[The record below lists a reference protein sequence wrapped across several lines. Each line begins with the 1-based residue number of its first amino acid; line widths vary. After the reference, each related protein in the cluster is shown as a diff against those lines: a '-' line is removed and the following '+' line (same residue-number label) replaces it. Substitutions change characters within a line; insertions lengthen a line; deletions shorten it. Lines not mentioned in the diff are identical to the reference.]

1 VLVINLDDKGEV
13 MRYSIQNK
21 ILIWFSIIIFI
32 GLSSLIFVSYKI
44 TEQNAEHTIQN
55 DMIGAKKNLD
65 LYLKQFFLINNKEF
79 NEANLLD
86 KADVISKELSS
97 NIGNN
102 VDIYN
107 TKGEKI
113 SSFSSSDDISSD
125 DISNAVNNKIAYS
138 INHVN
143 NKVIVSLSYPIE
155 VNDKAIGIINYRKDY
170 SELYSYNQ
178 WFEYI
183 LNIFASI
190 IILFVFIAAIIISR
204 QIAKPVIELTKSSEE
219 VIKGNFDLKINIKSK
234 DEIGEL
240 SRRFKI
246 MIATIKEQIN
256 IIKRERDNLKESQKQ
271 NKAFFDNVTHEL
283 KTPLTT
289 ILGYAQ
295 IIKENGFTD
304 KEFFDKGTS
313 YIINESKRLNN
324 MVVEIL
330 ELSTES
336 SKDINYNFEKVD
348 LLKLMKNTC
357 EEMNIKGRKYNI
369 KIKDN
374 VKENLFIFGDNDK
387 LREVLV
393 NIIDNSIKYGN
404 VNSTIEVN
412 GYYENSDI
420 YIKVKDEGRGID
432 EKHLENL
439 FKPFYRISKSE
450 SREKGSAGLGLSIV
464 KNIVEK
470 HNGDISIRSEINKGT
485 EVTIKFKGENYEKS
499 I

>member
-1 VLVINLDDKGEV
+1 

-32 GLSSLIFVSYKI
+32 GLSSLIFISYKI
-44 TEQNAEHTIQN
+44 TEQNTEHIIQN
-55 DMIGAKKNLD
+55 DMIEAKKNLD
-65 LYLKQFFLINNKEF
+65 LYLKEFFLINNKEL
-79 NEANLLD
+79 NETNLLD
-86 KADVISKELSS
+86 RADVISKELSS

-113 SSFSSSDDISSD
+113 SNFLSSDNINND
-125 DISNAVNNKIAYS
+125 DISNAINNKIAYS
-138 INHVN
+138 INHID

-155 VNDKAIGIINYRKDY
+155 VNGEAIGIINYRKDY
-170 SELYSYNQ
+170 SELYSYNV
-178 WFEYI
+178 WFKYI

-190 IILFVFIAAIIISR
+190 IFIIVFIAAIIISR
-204 QIAKPVIELTKSSEE
+204 QIAKPVIELTKGSEE
-219 VIKGNFDLKINIKSK
+219 VTKGNFDLKINIKSK

-240 SRRFKI
+240 SKRFKI

-295 IIKENGFTD
+295 IIKENGFND
-304 KEFFDKGTS
+304 KEFFDKGTL
-313 YIINESKRLNN
+313 YIINESNRLNN

-330 ELSTES
+330 ELSTAS

-348 LLKLMKNTC
+348 LSKLMRNTC
-357 EEMNIKGRKYNI
+357 EEMRIKGRKYNI
-369 KIKDN
+369 EIRDN
-374 VKENLFIFGDNDK
+374 VQENLFMLGDSDK

-393 NIIDNSIKYGN
+393 NIIDNSIKYGD
-404 VNSTIEVN
+404 VNSTVEVN
-412 GYYENSDI
+412 GYYEDSDI
-420 YIKVKDEGRGID
+420 YIKVKDRGRGID
-432 EKHLENL
+432 EKHLKNL

-464 KNIVEK
+464 KNIIEK
-470 HNGDISIRSEINKGT
+470 HQGDISIRSEINEGT
-485 EVTIKFKGENYEKS
+485 EVTIKFKGEDYEKN

>member
-1 VLVINLDDKGEV
+1 MAISLDNKGEV
-13 MRYSIQNK
+13 MKYSIQNK

-44 TEQNAEHTIQN
+44 TEKNTEHTIQN

-107 TKGEKI
+107 AKGEKI
-113 SSFSSSDDISSD
+113 SNFLSLDNKNSD
-125 DISNAVNNKIAYS
+125 DISNAISNKITYS
-138 INHVN
+138 INHID

-155 VNDKAIGIINYRKDY
+155 INDKTIGIINYRKDY
-170 SELYSYNQ
+170 SELYSYDQ
-178 WFEYI
+178 WFKYI
-183 LNIFASI
+183 LNICASI
-190 IILFVFIAAIIISR
+190 IFLFVFIATIIISR
-204 QIAKPVIELTKSSEE
+204 QIAKPIIELTKSSEE
-219 VIKGNFDLKINIKSK
+219 VTKGNFDLKINIESK

-240 SRRFKI
+240 SKRFKI
-246 MIATIKEQIN
+246 MIATIKEQIS
-256 IIKRERDNLKESQKQ
+256 IIKIERDNLKESQKQ

-304 KEFFDKGTS
+304 KEFFEKGTS
-313 YIINESKRLNN
+313 YIINESNRINN

-330 ELSTES
+330 ELSTAS
-336 SKDINYNFEKVD
+336 SKDINYNFENVD
-348 LLKLMKNTC
+348 LSKLMKNTC

-369 KIKDN
+369 KIKEK
-374 VKENLFIFGDNDK
+374 VEENLFMRGDSDK

-404 VNSTIEVN
+404 VNSVVEVN
-412 GYYENSDI
+412 GYYENSNI

-470 HNGDISIRSEINKGT
+470 HMGHISIKSEINKGT
-485 EVTIKFKGENYEKS
+485 EVTIKFKGEDYEKS
-499 I
+499 R

>member
-1 VLVINLDDKGEV
+1 

-32 GLSSLIFVSYKI
+32 GLFSLIFVSYKI
-44 TEQNAEHTIQN
+44 TEKNTEHTIQN
-55 DMIGAKKNLD
+55 DMVSAKKNLD
-65 LYLKQFFLINNKEF
+65 LYLKQFFLINNKDF
-79 NEANLLD
+79 NETNLLG
-86 KADVISKELSS
+86 KADVISKELST

-107 TKGEKI
+107 NNGEKI
-113 SSFSSSDDISSD
+113 SNFLSSDNINSD
-125 DISNAVNNKIAYS
+125 DISNAISNKIAYS
-138 INHVN
+138 INHID

-155 VNDKAIGIINYRKDY
+155 VNDKTIGIINYRKDY
-170 SELYSYNQ
+170 SELYSYDR
-178 WFEYI
+178 WFKYI
-183 LNIFASI
+183 LNICASI
-190 IILFVFIAAIIISR
+190 IFIFVFIATIIISR
-204 QIAKPVIELTKSSEE
+204 QIAKPIINLTKSSEE
-219 VIKGNFDLKINIKSK
+219 VTKGNFDLKINIKSK

-240 SRRFKI
+240 SKRFKI
-246 MIATIKEQIN
+246 MIVTIKEQLN

-304 KEFFDKGTS
+304 KEFFDRGTS
-313 YIINESKRLNN
+313 YIIKESNRLNN

-330 ELSTES
+330 ELSTAS
-336 SKDINYNFEKVD
+336 SKDISYNFEKVD
-348 LLKLMKNTC
+348 LSKLTINTC

-369 KIKDN
+369 KIKEK
-374 VKENLFIFGDNDK
+374 VEKNLFMYGDRNK

-404 VNSTIEVN
+404 VNSVIEVN
-412 GYYENSDI
+412 GYYENSYI
-420 YIKVKDEGRGID
+420 YIKVKDEGSGID

-439 FKPFYRISKSE
+439 FQPFYRISKSE

-464 KNIVEK
+464 KNIIEK
-470 HNGDISIRSEINKGT
+470 HKGDISIKSKINKGT
-485 EVTIKFKGENYEKS
+485 EVTIKFKGEDYEKS
-499 I
+499 R

>member
-1 VLVINLDDKGEV
+1 

-44 TEQNAEHTIQN
+44 TEQNTEHIIQN
-55 DMIGAKKNLD
+55 DMIEAKKNLD
-65 LYLKQFFLINNKEF
+65 LYLKQFFLINNKAL
-79 NEANLLD
+79 NETNLLD
-86 KADVISKELSS
+86 RADVISKELSS
-97 NIGNN
+97 NIGNS

-113 SSFSSSDDISSD
+113 SNFLSSDNINND
-125 DISNAVNNKIAYS
+125 DISNAINNKIAYS
-138 INHVN
+138 INHID

-155 VNDKAIGIINYRKDY
+155 VNGEAIGIINYRKDY
-170 SELYSYNQ
+170 SELYSYDV
-178 WFEYI
+178 WFKYI

-190 IILFVFIAAIIISR
+190 IFLIVFIAAIIISR
-204 QIAKPVIELTKSSEE
+204 QIAKPIKELTKGSEE
-219 VIKGNFDLKINIKSK
+219 VTKGNFDLKINIKSK

-240 SRRFKI
+240 SKRFKI

-295 IIKENGFTD
+295 IIKENGFND
-304 KEFFDKGTS
+304 KEFFDKGTL
-313 YIINESKRLNN
+313 YIINESNRLNN

-330 ELSTES
+330 ELSTAS
-336 SKDINYNFEKVD
+336 SQDINYNFEKVD
-348 LLKLMKNTC
+348 LSKLMKNTC
-357 EEMNIKGRKYNI
+357 EEMRIRGRKYNI
-369 KIKDN
+369 EIRDN
-374 VKENLFIFGDNDK
+374 VQKNLFIRGDSDK

-393 NIIDNSIKYGN
+393 NIIDNSIKYGD

-412 GYYENSDI
+412 GHYEDSDI
-420 YIKVKDEGRGID
+420 YIKVKDRGRGID
-432 EKHLENL
+432 EKHLKNL

-464 KNIVEK
+464 KNIIEK
-470 HNGDISIRSEINKGT
+470 HQGDISIRSAINKGT
-485 EVTIKFKGENYEKS
+485 EVTIKFKGEDYEKN